1 LPFSKA
7 FKRTLKGASA
17 ALLVSGSLLTPA
29 SADAISTEQATALIT
44 ALTDELVVPA
54 YTQLAED
61 SSNLSEALKSYCAA
75 PDTDGR
81 LKVETQF
88 HATMDA
94 WQRAQIIQFGPIY
107 EGKGPAR
114 FQFWPDKRGTGQRQ
128 LRQVLNNQDETVL
141 PSGALAEKSVALGDL
156 QALEYVLFN
165 DPTIT
170 AAQDS
175 FACRYAVAIAR
186 NQEMQTA
193 EIVQMWAGN
202 NGYREQVLSAAEGTD
217 VFFDEKEAASRFLN
231 DVAGAIDVVR
241 LQKLDRPMGL
251 TITGARPKRT
261 ENWRSQRS
269 LRNIRLNI
277 ESVEQFLTVKDG
289 FGDLLVAIGKE
300 TTATGTQELVSE
312 ILSDVAAFDQPLS
325 VLVGDLE
332 ARSDLESLLTKL
344 RGLQSLV
351 REQLAQDL
359 GLVPGFNATDG
370 D

>member
-1 LPFSKA
+1 MPFSKA
-7 FKRTLKGASA
+7 FKRTLNGASA
-17 ALLVSGSLLTPA
+17 ALLVIGGLLSPA
-29 SADAISTEQATALIT
+29 SADAISSDQATALIT
-44 ALTDELVVPA
+44 ALTDKLVVPA

-61 SSNLSEALKSYCAA
+61 SSNLSDALNSYCAA
-75 PDTDGR
+75 PSTNGR
-81 LKVETQF
+81 LMVETQF

-107 EGKGPAR
+107 ENKGPAR

-128 LRQVLNNQDETVL
+128 LRQVLNNQDEAVL

-156 QALEYVLFN
+156 QALEYVLFD
-165 DPTIT
+165 DPAIT

-186 NQEMQTA
+186 NQEMQAA
-193 EIVQMWAGN
+193 EIVQMWAGD
-202 NGYREQVLSAAEGTD
+202 NGYREQVLSAEDGTD

-231 DVAGAIDVVR
+231 DMAGAIDVVR

-277 ESVEQFLTVKDG
+277 ESVQQFLTVKDG
-289 FGDLLVAIGKE
+289 FGDLLISIGEEK
-300 TTATGTQELVSE
+300 TATATRELVSQVLAD
-312 ILSDVAAFDQPLS
+312 IAAFDQPLS
-325 VLVGDLE
+325 KLVEDPD
-332 ARSDLESLLTKL
+332 ARGDLESLLTKL
-344 RGLQSLV
+344 RSLQSLI

>member
-1 LPFSKA
+1 MPFSKA
-7 FKRTLKGASA
+7 FNRTLKAASA
-17 ALLVSGSLLTPA
+17 AMLVTGGLLSPA
-29 SADAISTEQATALIT
+29 SADAISSDQATALIT
-44 ALTDELVVPA
+44 ALTDKLVVPA
-54 YTQLAED
+54 YTRLAEE
-61 SSNLSEALKSYCAA
+61 SGNLSDALNSYCAA
-75 PDTDGR
+75 QSANSR
-81 LKVETQF
+81 LNVESQF

-107 EGKGPAR
+107 ENKGPAR

-165 DPTIT
+165 DPAVTT
-170 AAQDS
+170 AQDS
-175 FACRYAVAIAR
+175 FACHYAVAIAH
-186 NQEMQTA
+186 NQEAQAA
-193 EIVQMWAGN
+193 EVVQMWAGN

-231 DVAGAIDVVR
+231 DMAGAIDVVR

-251 TITGARPKRT
+251 TITSARPKRT

-277 ESVEQFLTVKDG
+277 ESVQQFLTVKDG
-289 FGDLLVAIGKE
+289 FGDLLISIGKE
-300 TTATGTQELVSE
+300 TTATATQELVSQ
-312 ILSDVAAFDQPLS
+312 ILADIAAFDQPLS
-325 VLVGDLE
+325 MLVEDPA

-344 RGLQSLV
+344 RSLQSLI

>member
-1 LPFSKA
+1 MPFLKA
-7 FKRTLKGASA
+7 FKPPFKGMPA
-17 ALLVSGSLLTPA
+17 ALLITGSLMTPA
-29 SADAISTEQATALIT
+29 SADAISTDQATALIT

-54 YTQLAED
+54 YTQLAEE
-61 SSNLSEALKSYCAA
+61 SSNLSVALDSYCAA
-75 PDTDGR
+75 PSTAGR
-81 LKVETQF
+81 SKVETQF

-107 EGKGPAR
+107 ENKGPAR

-165 DPTIT
+165 DPSAIT
-170 AAQDS
+170 ATDS
-175 FACRYAVAIAR
+175 FACRYAVAIAS
-186 NQEMQTA
+186 NQEAQA
-193 EIVQMWAGN
+193 GEIVQMWVGTDS
-202 NGYREQVLSAAEGTD
+202 YRAQVLNAADGTD

-231 DVAGAIDVVR
+231 DMDGAIDVVR

-251 TITGARPKRT
+251 TITAARPKRT

-269 LRNIRLNI
+269 LRNIQLNL
-277 ESVEQFLTVKDG
+277 ESVQQFLAVNDG
-289 FGDLLVAIGKE
+289 FGDLLTSIGKE
-300 TTATGTQELVSE
+300 ETANAIEELIAGILTDISAFEHPLSELVV
-312 ILSDVAAFDQPLS
+312 DPD
-325 VLVGDLE
+325 
-332 ARSDLESLLTKL
+332 ARDDLESLLTKL
-344 RGLQSLV
+344 RSLQSLV

>member
-1 LPFSKA
+1 
-7 FKRTLKGASA
+7 
-17 ALLVSGSLLTPA
+17 LLTPA

-81 LKVETQF
+81 LKVETEF

-165 DPTIT
+165 DLKIT
-170 AAQDS
+170 ASEDS

-231 DVAGAIDVVR
+231 DMAGAIDVVR

-251 TITGARPKRT
+251 TIAGARPKRT

-289 FGDLLVAIGKE
+289 FGDLLTSIGKE
-300 TTATGTQELVSE
+300 TTATATLELVSE
-312 ILSDVAAFDQPLS
+312 ILSDIAAFDQPLS
-325 VLVGDLE
+325 LLVGDPD